1 MQRRIG
7 FLEIAGTVARVLDA
21 MGAPPADTLDEVLA
35 LDAAAR
41 RTAERLTADR
51 AA

>member
-1 MQRRIG
+1 
-7 FLEIAGTVARVLDA
+7 
-21 MGAPPADTLDEVLA
+21 MGVHSADTLDEVIA

-41 RTAERLTADR
+41 RTAERLASAR